1 METNKKCG
9 IFTTYPKSKGDR
21 EGGLRTKGIMKSST
35 KEYPLITYITV
46 VYNRVNTLLRCME
59 SIWNQDYPN
68 IEYIV
73 IDGASTDGTLDII
86 EQNADKIDYYISQR
100 DSGIYN
106 AMNKGVCL
114 ASGQLICFM
123 NSDDYCKPYAA
134 SKVAEIYKKENSDI
148 ICGSRELVLNGKR
161 IHEQKYPRYSIKKSV
176 FRYLQMFHQSTYA
189 TPEVFNKVGYFDES
203 YSLLADWIWE
213 STSIDAGFKVHF
225 TDEELSYFSY
235 DGASNQGLC
244 KRDKEWERWAGSVFP
259 DLRKKDVTLFI
270 YCLDRGRHPLFDLKM
285 LNKVAFRYF
294 DKDDFVRTYYATVL
308 LVCLEQCIDIS
319 DLKDENNI
327 EYDFQMQTCKT
338 FRRLGINNVTELMH
352 YLDNKLSTIC
362 KIEIQ
367 KEDLIELADVR
378 CLLNRSFYRMYSRN
392 KKGTCLTT
400 FDWIYHLVFY
410 TVSKMVSKSVLL
422 SRGFYIIVRK
432 AAIIRLKL
440 GEVS

>member
-86 EQNADKIDYYISQR
+86 EQNADKIDYYISQK

-123 NSDDYCKPYAA
+123 NSDDYCKPHAA
-134 SKVAEIYKKENSDI
+134 SKVAEIYKKENLDI

-161 IHEQKYPRYSIKKSV
+161 IYEPKYPRYSIKKSV

-189 TPEVFNKVGYFDES
+189 TPEVFNKVGYFDEN

-213 STSIDAGFKVHF
+213 STSIDAGFMVHF

-235 DGASNQGLC
+235 DGASNQGIC
-244 KRDKEWERWAGSVFP
+244 KRDKEWECWAGTVFP
-259 DLRKKDVTLFI
+259 NLRKKDLILFI

-285 LNKVAFRYF
+285 LNKVAFKYF
-294 DKDDFVRTYYATVL
+294 DNEDFVRTYYATVL
-308 LVCLEQCIDIS
+308 LVCLEQCIDIC
-319 DLKDENNI
+319 DLKNESDT
-327 EYDFQMQTCKT
+327 DFVLPIQDCKMCK
-338 FRRLGINNVTELMH
+338 RSGINNATELKH
-352 YLDNKLSTIC
+352 FLDNKLSTIY
-362 KIEIQ
+362 KSEMQ

-378 CLLNRSFYRMYSRN
+378 SLLNRNFYRMYLRKRKDTYSSSFDRISRIM
-392 KKGTCLTT
+392 C
-400 FDWIYHLVFY
+400 Y

-422 SRGFYIIVRK
+422 SRKYYIVLRTLALVRF
-432 AAIIRLKL
+432 RLGK
-440 GEVS
+440 VS

>member
-9 IFTTYPKSKGDR
+9 IFTTYPKSEGDK

-46 VYNRVNTLLRCME
+46 VYNRVDTLPRCME
-59 SIWNQDYPN
+59 SIWSQDYPN

-86 EQNADKIDYYISQR
+86 EQNSDKIDYYISQK

-123 NSDDYCKPYAA
+123 NSDDYCKPQAA
-134 SKVAEIYKKENSDI
+134 NKVAELYKRENADI

-161 IHEQKYPRYSIKKSV
+161 IFEQKYPRYSIKKSV

-213 STSIDAGFKVHF
+213 STSIDAGFEVHF

-235 DGASNQGLC
+235 DGASNQGIC
-244 KRDKEWERWAGSVFP
+244 KRDKEWEDWAGNVFP
-259 DLRKKDVTLFI
+259 DLRKKDLTLFI

-285 LNKVAFRYF
+285 LNKVAFKYL
-294 DKDDFVRTYYATVL
+294 DNEDFVRTYYATVL
-308 LVCLEQCIDIS
+308 LICIEQCIDIFTLMKEQNTN
-319 DLKDENNI
+319 DTIRLQDCNMRK
-327 EYDFQMQTCKT
+327 
-338 FRRLGINNVTELMH
+338 RLGINTVTELIR
-352 YLDNKLSTIC
+352 YLDKTLSIIYKV
-362 KIEIQ
+362 KI
-367 KEDLIELADVR
+367 KREDLEELEDVR
-378 CLLNRSFYRMYSRN
+378 YLLNCTFYRMYLRKKTGTYSSYFDRVSRLM
-392 KKGTCLTT
+392 C
-400 FDWIYHLVFY
+400 Y
-410 TVSKMVSKSVLL
+410 TVSKMASKSVLL

-432 AAIIRLKL
+432 AAIIRFKL
-440 GEVS
+440 GKIS